1 MFIAPFEMN
10 TINRDSTPD
19 GIIMPGS
26 PRPDDTLPNAKLTHF
41 EERHTFLIEIDPK
54 ILFLAFHISRQII

>member
-10 TINRDSTPD
+10 TINRDSTPG

-26 PRPDDTLPNAKLTHF
+26 PTPDNTLPNAETTHF
-41 EERHTFLIEIDPK
+41 EESHTFLTEIIPK
-54 ILFLAFHISRQII
+54 FIVLAFHISRQII

>member
-26 PRPDDTLPNAKLTHF
+26 SIPDNTLPNAKPTHF
-41 EERHTFLIEIDPK
+41 KERNTFLTEIIPK
-54 ILFLAFHISRQII
+54 FLLLVFHIPRQII